1 MLGLDRPSDCG
12 SDCCAKIKP
21 GSKNAMIG
29 IDKILIDIGSFEG
42 RL

>member
-12 SDCCAKIKP
+12 SDCCAKINP
-21 GSKNAMIG
+21 GSINAMIG
-29 IDKILIDIGSFEG
+29 IDKSFIDMGGFEG